1 MPIRAKPTQ
10 ENKML
15 ARNFNV
21 IEVEINGMSGY
32 QVQGWYRDCSDS
44 MFETV
49 AHAAV
54 FRDRARAERFLK
66 RSKPFPKDWKHW
78 GKPVDH
84 MPHPADAFSG

>member
-1 MPIRAKPTQ
+1 
-10 ENKML
+10 ML
-15 ARNFNV
+15 VRNLSV
-21 IEVEINGMSGY
+21 IEVQINGMLGY

-44 MFETV
+44 LFETV

-78 GKPVDH
+78 GKPVGYIHSDI
-84 MPHPADAFSG
+84 DAFQGSVAVSSVL